1 MNVMAEIPEEFQI
14 KNKVANSGLVELN
27 LEDYYARG
35 ERVLIDIKDQLWQ
48 ELILREDE
56 FRAFVKNT
64 DWSVYQNK
72 YVAITCTADA
82 IIPVWA
88 YMLVA
93 QAVEPFAKKVVL
105 GTIAQMED
113 ALFTEALATLDYT
126 EFADKRIIV
135 KGCSKYPVPPSA
147 YVDITAR
154 LRPIA
159 KSIMFGEACST
170 VPVYKAKTAKE

>member
-1 MNVMAEIPEEFQI
+1 MADIPEEFQI

-27 LEDYYARG
+27 LEDYYTKG

-48 ELILREDE
+48 GLILREDE
-56 FRAFVKNT
+56 FRAYIKDTNWT
-64 DWSVYQNK
+64 QYTNK

-82 IIPVWA
+82 IVPLWA

-93 QAVEPFAKKVVL
+93 SAVEPFAKKAVF
-105 GTIAQMED
+105 GNMEALET
-113 ALFTEALATLDYT
+113 ALFFEALAKLDYT

-135 KGCSKYPVPPSA
+135 KGCSKYDVPPSA
-147 YVDITAR
+147 YVEITNR

-159 KSIMFGEACST
+159 KSIMYGEACST
-170 VPVYKAKTAKE
+170 VPVYKAKVAKE